1 MTWQRDTVQLFLAS
15 GRDPFL
21 RNVFFLLY
29 WSFSSHVC
37 ASLLS
42 EKHHKCQSVFLNA
55 SWKLFYDEQL
65 PFSVFSQSDFSCNS
79 AQIYILKFLFSQH
92 ELYSSQRTAV
102 FPALSIRGK
111 RNGQNRMSFFFYAS
125 YNSYWKH
132 SVSGLHCTTIE
143 AIFRRGV
150 ETQFV
155 TAWLLNIMNK
165 TVSVMTDVLII
176 VYHSGGYSWLCSAQ
190 KDCCLTLGSAESRPE
205 PRWV

>member
-1 MTWQRDTVQLFLAS
+1 MCVPACCRRNITSASLCSWMRPGSCFMMNNYHFQFFLSRTFLAT
-15 GRDPFL
+15 RRKYIYL
-21 RNVFFLLY
+21 
-29 WSFSSHVC
+29 SFCFPSMNYT
-37 ASLLS
+37 APR
-42 EKHHKCQSVFLNA
+42 
-55 SWKLFYDEQL
+55 EQL
-65 PFSVFSQSDFSCNS
+65 
-79 AQIYILKFLFSQH
+79 YFLH
-92 ELYSSQRTAV
+92 LAYAEREMVKTEWV
-102 FPALSIRGK
+102 
-111 RNGQNRMSFFFYAS
+111 FFFYAS